1 MLDEIHQGDCLEL
14 MRRLPD
20 ASVDAIVSDPP
31 SAIGFMSA
39 KWDSDKGGRKQW
51 CAYMEE
57 RFAEAL
63 RVCKP
68 GAHALVWALPRTS
81 HWTATALEDA
91 GWEIRDIVNHTF
103 GCLDPETKAVTP
115 NGSIHY
121 RSLEEGSLVLCYDL
135 ESKTYSYQPVQAV
148 YEYDYEDTAYRF
160 VGDFGEIIVSRNHR
174 CIVERD
180 GKEICIEA
188 ESLQREE
195 NIPILE
201 NLSELQSTL
210 GSKNKRTGYEK
221 FLLWN
226 ELCQASSFSR
236 QNRSIQD
243 TRSHLQGLR
252 QKFSPE
258 IEGSD
263 EKSKVLQLSVQRR
276 GKSQRPSNS
285 ISSSI
290 HCVQGASWMVRRVL
304 QGKGDAVDG
313 RKEPFMERWS
323 DLHKKKRKS
332 WKSINKVCEMSRGFY
347 RNGKKRWLCDGTSFN
362 SRKKSRSLFTQ
373 VGSRSSCES
382 QRRRQPTREFDVVQ
396 DKFRPQAIRSRAKCN
411 PSVVRIEPF
420 HYSGKVWCIK
430 VPTGFFV
437 AERNG
442 VVFPTGNSGFPKSL
456 DIGKKIDEMAGV
468 DREVVGERLYGE
480 LGNPRNNKVDMG
492 LSRGNSQRAPVTS
505 PATPEA
511 KQWDGWGSGLKPS
524 HENWILCRKPIENT
538 IAQNVLTHGVGGI
551 NIDACRVEYANNYDQ
566 KHQEDIARGQET
578 ATNGRMFGS
587 STTKSEASS
596 LVMKGRWPSNLVF
609 SHLPECSASACADGC
624 AVAELDAQGG
634 ARKSGAILPHHQR
647 VTSKEKN
654 CYGKR
659 KRAEENYPASEGTAS
674 RYFPNFHYFPKASP
688 NDRSCNKVVENNH
701 PTVKNRDLMRWLVRL
716 ITPPGGVVLDM
727 FGGSG
732 STAIACIEEGVNYI
746 LLEQEPE
753 FVAIAKARVAAVLGE
768 TEPSLSDR
776 VAWLETQVKATAA
789 KVRKLEKSTGQL
801 SLFDVAG

>member
-91 GWEIRDIVNHTF
+91 GWEIRDVCCHLF
-103 GCLDPETKAVTP
+103 G
-115 NGSIHY
+115 
-121 RSLEEGSLVLCYDL
+121 
-135 ESKTYSYQPVQAV
+135 
-148 YEYDYEDTAYRF
+148 
-160 VGDFGEIIVSRNHR
+160 
-174 CIVERD
+174 
-180 GKEICIEA
+180 
-188 ESLQREE
+188 
-195 NIPILE
+195 
-201 NLSELQSTL
+201 
-210 GSKNKRTGYEK
+210 
-221 FLLWN
+221 
-226 ELCQASSFSR
+226 
-236 QNRSIQD
+236 
-243 TRSHLQGLR
+243 
-252 QKFSPE
+252 
-258 IEGSD
+258 
-263 EKSKVLQLSVQRR
+263 
-276 GKSQRPSNS
+276 
-285 ISSSI
+285 
-290 HCVQGASWMVRRVL
+290 
-304 QGKGDAVDG
+304 
-313 RKEPFMERWS
+313 
-323 DLHKKKRKS
+323 
-332 WKSINKVCEMSRGFY
+332 
-347 RNGKKRWLCDGTSFN
+347 
-362 SRKKSRSLFTQ
+362 
-373 VGSRSSCES
+373 
-382 QRRRQPTREFDVVQ
+382 
-396 DKFRPQAIRSRAKCN
+396 
-411 PSVVRIEPF
+411 
-420 HYSGKVWCIK
+420 
-430 VPTGFFV
+430 
-437 AERNG
+437 
-442 VVFPTGNSGFPKSL
+442 SGFPKSL

-609 SHLPECSASACADGC
+609 SHLPECSASACVDEC
-624 AVAELDAQGG
+624 AVAELDEQGG
-634 ARKSGAILPHHQR
+634 IRKSGGCPAAGGQR
-647 VTSKEKN
+647 TQVST
-654 CYGKR
+654 YGKLNLR
-659 KRAEENYPASEGTAS
+659 GVENFKSSEGTAS

-727 FGGSG
+727 FGG
-732 STAIACIEEGVNYI
+732 V
-746 LLEQEPE
+746 
-753 FVAIAKARVAAVLGE
+753 VARRSHVLRKAL
-768 TEPSLSDR
+768 TI
-776 VAWLETQVKATAA
+776 
-789 KVRKLEKSTGQL
+789 
-801 SLFDVAG
+801 FC